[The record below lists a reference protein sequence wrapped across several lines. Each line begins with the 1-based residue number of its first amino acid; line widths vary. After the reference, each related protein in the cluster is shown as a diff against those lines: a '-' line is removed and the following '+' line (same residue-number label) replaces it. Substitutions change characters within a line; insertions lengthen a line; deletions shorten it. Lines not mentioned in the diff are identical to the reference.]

1 MTSESFEIFAWQ
13 VGGGTLALSPM
24 PKGAGLQTLMDWRPD
39 LVLTMTE
46 MSELALAGI
55 GDLGTRLTAQRIGW
69 HHLPVPDFGVPVA
82 FDWGVVPAHV
92 LPLLATGG
100 KVLVHCKGGCGRSG
114 MMVLRL
120 MIAAGES
127 PDGALKRLR
136 DLRPCA
142 VETAAQLAWATQ
154 DGRVG

>member
-1 MTSESFEIFAWQ
+1 MASKNFEIFALQ

-24 PKGAGLQTLMDWRPD
+24 PNGAGQQTLLAWRPD

-46 MSELALAGI
+46 VAEMALAGI
-55 GDLGTRLTAQRIGW
+55 GNLGIQLMSHRIVW
-69 HHLPVPDFGVPVA
+69 RHLPVPDFGVPVA
-82 FDWGVVPAHV
+82 LDWGAVRAQV
-92 LPLLATGG
+92 LDVLATGG

-127 PDGALKRLR
+127 PDGALQRLR